1 MDSQQYKL
9 CYYYLSIYYDNVDD
23 TVPKMFHHQPANVL
37 PPASIVSHDTH
48 QLTKCYQYLSIN
60 QDNVDTVHKMF
71 RHQPANVP
79 PPASIVSYNTHQ
91 LTNHY
96 RTIPR
101 PPPGYDT
108 HQLTNQYCMI
118 PKLRAILLSTSHL
131 GQKRPPPMPP
141 TIVRRQRPLR
151 SRSPSTPLTIGPI
164 SPVVKLHRGHN
175 DATYLD
181 RE

>member
-1 MDSQQYKL
+1 M
-9 CYYYLSIYYDNVDD
+9 
-23 TVPKMFHHQPANVL
+23 
-37 PPASIVSHDTH
+37 
-48 QLTKCYQYLSIN
+48 
-60 QDNVDTVHKMF
+60 DTVHKMF

-101 PPPGYDT
+101 PPHGYDT

-151 SRSPSTPLTIGPI
+151 SRPPLTPLTIGPI
-164 SPVVKLHRGHN
+164 SSVVKLHCGHN
-175 DATYLD
+175 VFFGFEFRCSFLRTPIQ
-181 RE
+181 REFLEEFLRWLLRNQI

>member
-1 MDSQQYKL
+1 MWILYINCSTTSQQ
-9 CYYYLSIYYDNVDD
+9 
-23 TVPKMFHHQPANVL
+23 MFHHQ
-37 PPASIVSHDTH
+37 
-48 QLTKCYQYLSIN
+48 Q
-60 QDNVDTVHKMF
+60 
-71 RHQPANVP
+71 ANVP
-79 PPASIVSYNTHQ
+79 PPARIVSYDTHQ
-91 LTNHY
+91 LTNQY

-101 PPPGYDT
+101 PPPSYDT
-108 HQLTNQYCMI
+108 HQLTNQYCTMI
-118 PKLRAILLSTSHL
+118 PKLRAIILSTSHL